1 MAEKFRNKYRVQTTR
16 LFGYDYTR
24 NGAYFITICTK
35 KFTPYFGEIKKGNM
49 TLSETGIIVNDF
61 WFEIPYHFPNAQLD
75 EFIIMPDHIHGIII
89 IKSKSD
95 SKLNLNYIN
104 VETPNLGVSK
114 ESTIKNVKYETPN
127 LGVSKESTIKNV
139 KYETPNL
146 GVSKESTIKNVKY
159 ETPNLGVSTNSIIK
173 QGNKYWKSN
182 SIGSI
187 INQFKR
193 ICTIKVK
200 SCGLDL
206 SWQPRFYDHIIR
218 SDNEIDRI
226 RTYIKNNPN
235 NWLNDV

>member
-24 NGAYFITICTK
+24 NGAYFITICTQ
-35 KFTPYFGEIKKGNM
+35 KFTPYFGEIKKGRM

-61 WFEIPYHFPNAQLD
+61 WFEIPSHFPNAQLD

-89 IKSKSD
+89 IKPKSD
-95 SKLNLNYIN
+95 SKLKLNYIN

-127 LGVSKESTIKNV
+127 LGVS
-139 KYETPNL
+139 
-146 GVSKESTIKNVKY
+146 
-159 ETPNLGVSTNSIIK
+159 TNSMIK

-218 SDNEIDRI
+218 SDNELERI
-226 RTYIKNNPN
+226 RTYIINNPN
-235 NWLNDV
+235 NWLNDM